1 MSNAIGMAKDK
12 LYKAIIRIKDGNIK
26 KAIAETQNALLLLR
40 AELDLSATEKRKAW
54 EKCEK

>member
-1 MSNAIGMAKDK
+1 MSKAIAVAKDK

-26 KAIAETQNALLLLR
+26 KAIMETQNALLFLR
-40 AELDLSATEKRKAW
+40 AELDLSATEKRKEW